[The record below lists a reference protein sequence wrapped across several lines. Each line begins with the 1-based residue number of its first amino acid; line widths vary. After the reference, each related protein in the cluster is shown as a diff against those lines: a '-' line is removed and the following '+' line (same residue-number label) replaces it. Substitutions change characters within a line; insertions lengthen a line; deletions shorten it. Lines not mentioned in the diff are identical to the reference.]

1 MTDADGVNGPGVDA
15 AVVTT
20 TPAATDDNRTI
31 LDNGGAD
38 GSLPAFTDLV
48 AGLAP
53 ENRTLV
59 EAKKWASLDDAFK
72 SHRELETHVGKALV
86 PPGKDATADEW
97 NAFYG
102 KLGRPEKPEGYELKV
117 ARESLPQDFPYDET
131 LSVEFRN
138 WAHESGLSPS
148 QAQSLHDKFVGKQA
162 GSFAAMRESITK
174 KADTAHSEIVQEFG
188 QPDTDGYK
196 RNVELMSRAARQL
209 GITDALKEGG
219 MISADGALLNGT
231 LAKALA
237 KVGKDMFSEDSY
249 ASGDGGVLE
258 NPFSKGSENLT
269 KQGQLISSDPNKAR
283 ALMRAA
289 GLDPNTI
296 PSLRQ

>member
-1 MTDADGVNGPGVDA
+1 MTEADGVNGPEGGA
-15 AVVTT
+15 AVTT
-20 TPAATDDNRTI
+20 TTTTTDDNRTT
-31 LDNGGAD
+31 LDTGAGN

-48 AGLAP
+48 AGLSP

-59 EAKKWASLDDAFK
+59 EAKKWGSLDDAFK
-72 SHRELETHVGKALV
+72 SHRELETHASKALV
-86 PPGKDATADEW
+86 PPGKDATAEDW
-97 NAFYG
+97 NKFYG

-117 ARESLPQDFPYDET
+117 ARETLPEDFPYDET

-138 WAHESGLSPS
+138 WAHEAGLTPS
-148 QAQSLHDKFVGKQA
+148 QAQKLHDSWVGKHA
-162 GSFAAMRESITK
+162 GTFEAMKQDLAK

-196 RNVELMSRAARQL
+196 KGVELMSRAVRQL

-219 MISADGALLNGT
+219 MLSADGAVLNGK

-237 KVGKDMFSEDSY
+237 RVGKDMFSEDSY
-249 ASGDGGVLE
+249 ASGDGAALD
-258 NPFSKGSENLT
+258 NPFSKATENLT

-283 ALMRAA
+283 AMIRAA
-289 GLDPNTI
+289 GLKPETYG
-296 PSLRQ
+296 L

>member
-1 MTDADGVNGPGVDA
+1 MTDVNGENGPD
-15 AVVTT
+15 VVV
-20 TPAATDDNRTI
+20 PAAPAAGAPADDNRTL
-31 LDNGGAD
+31 LDNGGAS

-59 EAKKWASLDDAFK
+59 EAKKWGSLDDAFK

-97 NAFYG
+97 NTFYG

-117 ARESLPQDFPYDET
+117 ARETLPEDFPYDET

-138 WAHESGLSPS
+138 WAHESGLSPK

-162 GSFAAMRESITK
+162 GSFAGMRENIAK
-174 KADTAHSEIVQEFG
+174 KSETAHSEIVQEFG

-196 RNVELMSRAARQL
+196 KGVELMSRAARQL
-209 GITDALKEGG
+209 GITEALKEGG
-219 MISADGALLNGT
+219 MISADGALLNGK

-237 KVGKDMFSEDSY
+237 RVGKDMFSEDSY
-249 ASGDGGVLE
+249 ASGDGAALD
-258 NPFSKGSENLT
+258 NPFSKATENLT
-269 KQGQLISSDPNKAR
+269 AQGKLVSSDPDKAR
-283 ALMRAA
+283 AFIRAA
-289 GLDPNTI
+289 GLKPETYG
-296 PSLRQ
+296 L

>member
-1 MTDADGVNGPGVDA
+1 MTDADGVNGPGADA
-15 AVVTT
+15 
-20 TPAATDDNRTI
+20 TPPAGGEAPATDNRTI
-31 LDNGGAD
+31 LDNGAGA
-38 GSLPAFTDLV
+38 GSAPAFTDLV

-59 EAKKWASLDDAFK
+59 EAKKWASLDDALK

-86 PPGKDATADEW
+86 PPGKDATAEDW
-97 NAFYG
+97 NKFYG
-102 KLGRPEKPEGYELKV
+102 KLGRPEKPEGYDLKV
-117 ARESLPQDFPYDET
+117 ARETLPEDFPYDET

-162 GSFAAMRESITK
+162 GSFAAMRENIAK
-174 KADTAHSEIVQEFG
+174 KETAAHAELVQEFG

-196 RNVELMSRAARQL
+196 RNVELMSRAVRQL
-209 GITDALKEGG
+209 GVTEALKETGL
-219 MISADGALLNGT
+219 ISADGAILNAKI
-231 LAKALA
+231 AKAFA
-237 KVGKDMFSEDSY
+237 KVGKDLFSEDTY
-249 ASGDGGVLE
+249 ASGDGAVLD
-258 NPFSKGSENLT
+258 NPFSAGSENLT

-289 GLDPNTI
+289 GKDPNTI

>member
-1 MTDADGVNGPGVDA
+1 MTDTNGVNGPGADA
-15 AVVTT
+15 SVTT
-20 TPAATDDNRTI
+20 TTDTTATDNRTT

-38 GSLPAFTDLV
+38 GSLPAFPDLV

-53 ENRTLV
+53 ENRTFV
-59 EAKKWASLDDAFK
+59 EAKQWASLDDALK

-86 PPGKDATADEW
+86 PPGKDATAEDW
-97 NAFYG
+97 NKFYG

-117 ARESLPQDFPYDET
+117 ARETLPQDFPYDET

-138 WAHESGLSPS
+138 MAHEAGLSPK
-148 QAQSLHDKFVGKQA
+148 QAQIVHDRFVGRQA
-162 GSFAAMRESITK
+162 SAFQTMQQNIAK
-174 KADTAHSEIVQEFG
+174 KAESAHSEIVQEFG

-209 GITDALKEGG
+209 GISDALKEAG
-219 MISADGALLNGT
+219 MLSADGALLNGK

-237 KVGKDMFSEDSY
+237 RVGKDMFSEDSY

-258 NPFSKGSENLT
+258 NPFSKATENLT
-269 KQGQLISSDPNKAR
+269 KQGQLVSSDPDKAR
-283 ALMRAA
+283 ALIRAA
-289 GLDPNTI
+289 GLKPETYG
-296 PSLRQ
+296 L